1 MIETDILRDILLED
15 EKVPSTNE
23 LAKLYSINPATAA
36 KGVNLLVDEGILY
49 KKRGIGM
56 FVAQGAKENII
67 KKRRK
72 EFYDKYVRVL
82 LEEAKSL
89 GISKEELIREIE
101 IWEN

>member
-1 MIETDILRDILLED
+1 
-15 EKVPSTNE
+15 
-23 LAKLYSINPATAA
+23 
-36 KGVNLLVDEGILY
+36 
-49 KKRGIGM
+49 M